1 MPRIMSRD
9 GTGISSPD
17 RRDVLKR
24 GASLAGAV
32 ALPRGV
38 ISNAIAATSTTLVI
52 AAPATPQSLDCN
64 FDVSLGTFEAIAALY
79 DNLLEFKKIPD
90 PKQPGAFREDIA
102 DHPDMPAG
110 LAIQGKLAE
119 SFEVD
124 PAGKFIRF
132 QLRQGV
138 KSNWGNELTADDV
151 KWTWDRKF
159 GLGAIGAF
167 YLSTLVLENKDSVKV
182 EGKYTVSINL
192 DHPNPLLAKLQPNLY
207 TPIIDSTK
215 CKQESTTDDP
225 WARKFLENNSAGF
238 GPYRLD
244 QLQRGQQAVFKAR
257 EDYYRGKPAMDTVIF
272 REVPTSATRLSLLQ
286 GGSVDVAQF
295 LQPLEYTTLKKV
307 NGVAVD
313 AVKAS

>member
-1 MPRIMSRD
+1 MPRIVSRD
-9 GTGISSPD
+9 GKGISSLD

-24 GASLAGAV
+24 GASVAGVV
-32 ALPRGV
+32 ALPGGV

-90 PKQPGAFREDIA
+90 PKQPGASREDIA

-110 LAIQGKLAE
+110 IAVQGKLAE
-119 SFEVD
+119 SFELD

-132 QLRQGV
+132 QLRQGIR
-138 KSNWGNELTADDV
+138 SNWGNELTAKNV

-167 YLSTLVLENKDSVKV
+167 HLSTLGLRNKEGVKV

-207 TPIIDSTK
+207 TPIYDSTK

-225 WARKFLENNSAGF
+225 WARKLLENHSAGF
-238 GPYRLD
+238 GPYRLE
-244 QLQRGQQAVFKAR
+244 QLQRGQQA
-257 EDYYRGKPAMDTVIF
+257 G
-272 REVPTSATRLSLLQ
+272 LQ
-286 GGSVDVAQF
+286 GERGLLSRQTRDGYGDLSGSADFGHKGLVAAR
-295 LQPLEYTTLKKV
+295 
-307 NGVAVD
+307 GRG
-313 AVKAS
+313 